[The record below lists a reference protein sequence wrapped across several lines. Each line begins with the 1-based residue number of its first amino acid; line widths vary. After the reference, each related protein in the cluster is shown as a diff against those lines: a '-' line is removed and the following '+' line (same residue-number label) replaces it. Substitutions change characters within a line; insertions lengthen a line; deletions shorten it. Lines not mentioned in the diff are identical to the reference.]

1 MYSTNKPL
9 LVPDLRLALA
19 TLYSLPLP
27 PSLDPR
33 TKPSSKQAHDYL
45 LNFQTRNVRRKL
57 KDSQPDNNQK
67 QQIDSTDAGSSWLAC
82 IYLISSIANTN
93 HDPNNHNNQKV
104 QYAESLFAAQTLV
117 HRLRRVKLCEA
128 IDIEFED
135 HSSSTLPLR
144 PEQVLEGYRRWI
156 MQHYQG
162 SSNSSFEILS
172 QLVNNYHPAVD
183 PQQQTNVVEYEERIK
198 GEISMMLLASILD
211 ALTKSCYQQ
220 QHQHTNIQQ
229 QQQQQQHMFAHIRP
243 LLKTLAS
250 AIAVISARMRYTSTS
265 LPDPAPHTQPMV
277 TTILGTIIM
286 LQSQTQ
292 HQNQNQNQE
301 AVHSL
306 YYTVL
311 TALPEAILAGSG
323 GGAYGR
329 LSLDPRCFF
338 AVTNELK
345 TQGMIQVWQSLRDL
359 ITSTS
364 TATIHSTSSVL
375 LLQMCEA
382 WAKYVPLPIEFVNS
396 SVSLV
401 LRAWDQPSSL
411 DQPQSQKSL
420 EAKAAMAYWIAIM
433 ESGTWTIDQVLASSI
448 VQSKEGSRQTNK
460 KKQSSKSKKR
470 TQQRIEEKS
479 TDELLISA
487 RNEVRHRGETAC
499 TMAQQTWSRLEDSNS
514 ESLDEQDVQGDGP
527 VGAIAACANACLPFI
542 LREPGVHQDTTSM
555 SLFVS
560 ISHSIQQVCASPSRM
575 VRSFTAESLYT
586 LHDVLSKILTTDSN
600 PSLTADLFEVIT
612 FHFFQSSMNL
622 ASQCGYPSGYFN
634 DLGEDNDEDLES
646 ERNDVREVL
655 RTMSCFPSTTSIR
668 SENYPASL
676 IAVSSSILLRLLQCC
691 ALPIQE
697 AATTNTLFPE
707 TALHAFSALAK
718 PINSVASLYLEYLNQ
733 GAPEDKNFIVILNLA
748 FEIIKTAGRC
758 LLLVFPIASVKEILP
773 LSRVYNLAVASL
785 SPLLS
790 KLTQIPTMEPEVKTI
805 MRIGIEAAAT
815 SMLRLPELTGPSSL
829 RSSRFDIRGAM
840 RSPGGEDHGK
850 CHREKTTLLVTNS
863 CIPFHYFMMLTK

>member
-1 MYSTNKPL
+1 MYSTTNKPL

-27 PSLDPR
+27 SSLDPR

-57 KDSQPDNNQK
+57 KDSQPDNDHK
-67 QQIDSTDAGSSWLAC
+67 QHIDSTDAGSTWLAC
-82 IYLISSIANTN
+82 IYLVSSIASTN
-93 HDPNNHNNQKV
+93 HDPNNHSNQKV

-135 HSSSTLPLR
+135 PSSSTLPLR
-144 PEQVLEGYRRWI
+144 PEQVLEGYRRWV
-156 MQHYQG
+156 MQHFQG
-162 SSNSSFEILS
+162 SSTSSFAILS

-211 ALTKSCYQQ
+211 ALTKSCYQR

-229 QQQQQQHMFAHIRP
+229 QQQQQQQMFDHIRP
-243 LLKTLAS
+243 ILKTLAS
-250 AIAVISARMRYTSTS
+250 AIAVIAARMRYTSSS
-265 LPDPAPHTQPMV
+265 LPASAPHTQPIV
-277 TTILGTIIM
+277 TTILGTITM
-286 LQSQTQ
+286 LQPQTQ
-292 HQNQNQNQE
+292 HQNQNQE

-345 TQGMIQVWQSLRDL
+345 TQGMIQVWQSLREL

-364 TATIHSTSSVL
+364 TATNHSTSSVL

-382 WAKYVPLPIEFVNS
+382 WAKCVPLPIEFVNS

-411 DQPQSQKSL
+411 DQPQSQTSL

-470 TQQRIEEKS
+470 TKQRIEDKS
-479 TDELLISA
+479 TDELLTSA
-487 RNEVRHRGETAC
+487 HNEVRHRGETAC
-499 TMAQQTWSRLEDSNS
+499 TMAQQTWSRLEELLRLELRRIVEDSNS
-514 ESLDEQDVQGDGP
+514 ESLNEQDVQGDGP

-542 LREPGVHQDTTSM
+542 LREPGAHQDTASM

-575 VRSFTAESLYT
+575 VRSFAAESLYT
-586 LHDVLSKILTTDSN
+586 LHDVLSNILTTNSN
-600 PSLTADLFEVIT
+600 QSLTADLFEVIS

-668 SENYPASL
+668 SENYPDTH

-691 ALPIQE
+691 AQPIQE
-697 AATTNTLFPE
+697 AATSNTLFPE

-718 PINSVASLYLEYLNQ
+718 PIYSVASLYLEYLNQ

-748 FEIIKTAGRC
+748 FEITKTAGRC
-758 LLLVFPIASVKEILP
+758 LLLAFPIAPVNEILP

-785 SPLLS
+785 SPMLS
-790 KLTQIPTMEPEVKTI
+790 KLAQIPTMEPEVKTI

-815 SMLRLPELTGPSSL
+815 SMLRLPELSGPSSL

-850 CHREKTTLLVTNS
+850 YHIEKTTL
-863 CIPFHYFMMLTK
+863 